1 MLAEKHDKEVQTDHY
16 LAPMRTK
23 EVIVDRP
30 VVVHVPV
37 HTVVEKYH
45 NVGEGGGSR
54 VESHVREHVLGTDSV
69 EYRVESH
76 VREHVLGTDSVE
88 YSGRD
93 KGNVS
98 MGSRGSARDR
108 GVESRARHDD
118 DRESMYGGREEESRL
133 SCGGGYGSA
142 RSALSGD
149 VDVLLSQA
157 GGGGRRPVSY
167 TRM

>member
-30 VVVHVPV
+30 VVVHVPI

-45 NVGEGGGSR
+45 NVGEGGGVR
-54 VESHVREHVLGTDSV
+54 VESHVK
-69 EYRVESH
+69 
-76 VREHVLGTDSVE
+76 EHVLGTDSVE

-93 KGNVS
+93 KGNLS

-118 DRESMYGGREEESRL
+118 DRESMYRYGGREEESRL

-157 GGGGRRPVSY
+157 GVGGRRPVSY

>member
-30 VVVHVPV
+30 VVVHVPI

-45 NVGEGGGSR
+45 NVGEGGKVG
-54 VESHVREHVLGTDSV
+54 VETHAK
-69 EYRVESH
+69 
-76 VREHVLGTDSVE
+76 EHVLGTDSVE

-93 KGNVS
+93 KGNLS

-133 SCGGGYGSA
+133 SCGGDTGVPA
-142 RSALSGD
+142 
-149 VDVLLSQA
+149 VL
-157 GGGGRRPVSY
+157 
-167 TRM
+167 